1 MILFLFLAKNN
12 TQTEPEVQET
22 QIIVE
27 NLTPITDSEIRFLD
41 FNNEKSEVKNATI
54 THPDSQIRF
63 SDIVYED
70 ISDDEFPVKSKTP
83 EGAKFRETAWK
94 SSSITY
100 VGPIN
105 LPLVQPHESN
115 VQIIQVELP
124 QATEQLQIPAL
135 QEPEVQVP
143 ALLEP
148 KYEPI
153 SDDDIELPTLQE
165 PEIQVPA
172 LFEPKYEPI
181 SDDEIE
187 LPALQ
192 VPDDK
197 LNQLNQLYSNKLN
210 KLDSKQLELTQ
221 LNRGLKRPAPQED
234 EASQSQVPDGM
245 IPHPWGPWRPCPK
258 KPRLISQK
266 KKWIAEWEAEVSFLK
281 DIWAPSISSETTWA
295 PNYITSTPDYAPPFG
310 VEPQHNFSNGKSKK
324 RNSIF
329 TKFILSKHYLS
340 IFLGPFICEFCSAE
354 IHVSHSFEDLVVHYE
369 TNHPGW

>member
-1 MILFLFLAKNN
+1 MIQYHFHYHHFSVKSKIYFDFLFLGKNN
-12 TQTEPEVQET
+12 TQTEPEVHET

-27 NLTPITDSEIRFLD
+27 NLTSNPNSEIRFIPNLD
-41 FNNEKSEVKNATI
+41 PKIRFMDFDNKKSEPEVRNHVKNVTV

-124 QATEQLQIPAL
+124 QATEQLQIPAV

-153 SDDDIELPTLQE
+153 SDD
-165 PEIQVPA
+165 
-172 LFEPKYEPI
+172 
-181 SDDEIE
+181 EIE
-187 LPALQ
+187 LPAVQ
-192 VPDDK
+192 VPDAK
-197 LNQLNQLYSNKLN
+197 LDQLNQLYSNKLN
-210 KLDSKQLELTQ
+210 NLDSKQLELTR
-221 LNRGLKRPAPQED
+221 LNQGLKRPAPQGN
-234 EASQSQVPDGM
+234 EASQVPDGI
-245 IPHPWGPWRPCPK
+245 IPQPWGPWRPCPK

-266 KKWIAEWEAEVSFLK
+266 KKWIAEWEAEVAYLK
-281 DIWAPSISSETTWA
+281 DIWAPSISSETPWA
-295 PNYITSTPDYAPPFG
+295 LNYITGTPDFTPPFG
-310 VEPQHNFSNGKSKK
+310 VVPQHNFSNGKS
-324 RNSIF
+324 
-329 TKFILSKHYLS
+329 Y
-340 IFLGPFICEFCSAE
+340 
-354 IHVSHSFEDLVVHYE
+354 
-369 TNHPGW
+369 

>member
-1 MILFLFLAKNN
+1 MKSKIYFDFLFLVKNN

-27 NLTPITDSEIRFLD
+27 NLTPNPHSEIRFIPNPDPEIRFMD
-41 FNNEKSEVKNATI
+41 FNNEKSETEVRNHVKNVTV

-83 EGAKFRETAWK
+83 DGAKFRETAWK

-105 LPLVQPHESN
+105 LPLVQPHETN

-124 QATEQLQIPAL
+124 QVPEQLQVPAL

-143 ALLEP
+143 ALL
-148 KYEPI
+148 
-153 SDDDIELPTLQE
+153 
-165 PEIQVPA
+165 
-172 LFEPKYEPI
+172 EPKYEPI

-197 LNQLNQLYSNKLN
+197 LNQLNHLYSNKLN
-210 KLDSKQLELTQ
+210 KLDSKQLELTR
-221 LNRGLKRPAPQED
+221 LNQGLKRPAPQEN
-234 EASQSQVPDGM
+234 EASQVPDG
-245 IPHPWGPWRPCPK
+245 IISHPWGPWRPCPK

-266 KKWIAEWEAEVSFLK
+266 KKWIAEWEAEVAFLK
-281 DIWAPSISSETTWA
+281 DIWAPSISL
-295 PNYITSTPDYAPPFG
+295 NYITGTPDFAPPFG
-310 VEPQHNFSNGKSKK
+310 VLPQHNFSNGKCKSPKK
-324 RNSIF
+324 
-329 TKFILSKHYLS
+329 KFY
-340 IFLGPFICEFCSAE
+340 F
-354 IHVSHSFEDLVVHYE
+354 Y
-369 TNHPGW
+369 

>member
-1 MILFLFLAKNN
+1 MIQYHFHYHHFSVKSKIYFDFLFLGKNN
-12 TQTEPEVQET
+12 TQTEPEVHET

-27 NLTPITDSEIRFLD
+27 NLTSNPNSEIRFIPNLD
-41 FNNEKSEVKNATI
+41 PKIRFIDFDNKKSEPEVQNHVKNVTV

-124 QATEQLQIPAL
+124 QATEQLQIPAV

-153 SDDDIELPTLQE
+153 SDDEIELPALQE

-187 LPALQ
+187 LPAVQ
-192 VPDDK
+192 VPDAK
-197 LNQLNQLYSNKLN
+197 LDQLNQLYSNKLN
-210 KLDSKQLELTQ
+210 NLDSKQLELTR
-221 LNRGLKRPAPQED
+221 LNQGLKRPAPQGN
-234 EASQSQVPDGM
+234 EASQIPDGI
-245 IPHPWGPWRPCPK
+245 IPQPWGPWRPCPK

-266 KKWIAEWEAEVSFLK
+266 KKWIAEWEAEVAYLK
-281 DIWAPSISSETTWA
+281 DIWAPSISSETTLA
-295 PNYITSTPDYAPPFG
+295 LNYITGTPDFTPPFG
-310 VEPQHNFSNGKSKK
+310 VVPQHNFSNGKS
-324 RNSIF
+324 
-329 TKFILSKHYLS
+329 Y
-340 IFLGPFICEFCSAE
+340 
-354 IHVSHSFEDLVVHYE
+354 
-369 TNHPGW
+369 